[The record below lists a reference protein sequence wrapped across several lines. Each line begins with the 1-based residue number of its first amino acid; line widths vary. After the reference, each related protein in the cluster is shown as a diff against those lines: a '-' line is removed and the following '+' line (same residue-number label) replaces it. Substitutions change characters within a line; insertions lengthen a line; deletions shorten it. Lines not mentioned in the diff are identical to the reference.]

1 MNNFENYGI
10 YVDLVK
16 NGYIEIYTKDLNK
29 NNINDHFIWIM
40 NIMKDGI
47 ETDKCQSMK
56 VRVTFTDGVS
66 LTLSVFEYWFNLIFW
81 TLPSESNMEI
91 SSYYLFDTRAITKSS
106 IKNYIDDLFIRP
118 NRLALP
124 FKELNNIIDD
134 CLHKFKYINTFA
146 LYLANTVNFEDTLDL
161 MKKYPEFNESVH
173 LDLSNVP
180 IEDVKNIGQ
189 KYADLQIEYI
199 KNSDHCLKDSF
210 KAREGINPKQF
221 KEVNVSIGSKPDGRG
236 SVYPGIINKSFI
248 NGGVDDFV
256 SYAMES
262 SVGRTAQILSK
273 INVGTSGSFARLLEI
288 NNIDTFLH
296 PDPDFSCNTRNFEEV
311 YIFSDMWL
319 KIYDM
324 RYYRLNPDGIDYCID
339 YKRDKHL
346 IGKTIYMRSPMTC
359 ASYAHGQGICRKCYG
374 EMYHV
379 IKDINPGK
387 IAAELLSAVYTQ
399 MLLSAKHLLESAV
412 IALKWSEG
420 FDNFFEV
427 NMNLISI
434 AEGVETKGYRMVVR
448 NIEYEEDY
456 DDTIGDAV
464 GVGYG
469 EYITS
474 FDIVASNGK
483 TTSIYTADADQ
494 LYLTEDLNRLLNSKK
509 AKELDDGSIS
519 IDLSHVAALPAA
531 FIIKIKNKELS
542 RTLERSKH
550 IINKKDVTSM
560 YDRHQIIREF
570 ITTNLEGGLNVNA
583 VHLEVLFANQMRDP
597 DNLLEIPNWSIPN
610 VPYKI
615 LTLDGALTNN
625 ASITIALEYQ
635 KTARTLISPLSSKKI
650 KPSRMDLF
658 FMEQPQEFIDNPD
671 MISDEYNFVDDKE
684 ENIKPAVY
692 FLNETES

>member
-374 EMYHV
+374 EMYHI

-427 NMNLISI
+427 NMNLISV

>member
-29 NNINDHFIWIM
+29 SNINDHFIWIM

-56 VRVTFTDGVS
+56 VHVTFTDGVS

>member
-324 RYYRLNPDGIDYCID
+324 RYYRSNPDGIDYCID

-671 MISDEYNFVDDKE
+671 MISDEYNFVDDKD

>member
-10 YVDLVK
+10 YADLVK

-427 NMNLISI
+427 NMNLISV

>member
-1 MNNFENYGI
+1 MTNFKNYGV
-10 YVDLVK
+10 YVDLVN